1 MWSASDIAG
10 EITNTAEMLQQRA
23 KLQKPGE
30 PASDMEQGM
39 VQNICTKIDN
49 LPQITT
55 ADAKILYDCIGTSS
69 IEGGLKALLVQAVD
83 QQISK
88 PPKAGELPA
97 GLAVKPQLLT
107 NIGECLQNPNLSWT
121 CKSHIVIS
129 RLRALGVRS
138 MNENTAKYSLAGLLC
153 TISKLPDHDLIF
165 QMLADFKALFHQSE
179 EPCKA
184 SYIQNF
190 PNSPSML
197 PNHIFAAAYQQDDP
211 PVVFNQNDVLKQI
224 AGSHIPMRSTSKLLS
239 WNQKHAG
246 QKAAPSASS
255 SAGAMDLT
263 LHTDKNTSGGPRG
276 PSAGGPP

>member
-55 ADAKILYDCIGTSS
+55 ADAKILYDCIGASS

-107 NIGECLQNPNLSWT
+107 NIGECLQNPNLSST

-197 PNHIFAAAYQQDDP
+197 PNHIFAAA
-211 PVVFNQNDVLKQI
+211 
-224 AGSHIPMRSTSKLLS
+224 
-239 WNQKHAG
+239 
-246 QKAAPSASS
+246 
-255 SAGAMDLT
+255 
-263 LHTDKNTSGGPRG
+263 
-276 PSAGGPP
+276 